1 MVLLHWEYIVFL
13 PQLKCF
19 KWSETFFLCIYLFAV
34 ILLTMVKRKKLS
46 PVTVMMK
53 NINIYLYEHKQSL
66 ELKHLS
72 CCSVELRTWK
82 LVNTHHGYPPA
93 SNQNETKGKCVC
105 PREEL
110 WGFIWAASLRCHHIY
125 RAAAFFSFFF
135 FLSHQEWTNQWR
147 EIYSWMRRTSAVV
160 GARRRWLIPPH

>member
-1 MVLLHWEYIVFL
+1 
-13 PQLKCF
+13 
-19 KWSETFFLCIYLFAV
+19 
-34 ILLTMVKRKKLS
+34 MVKRKKLS

-125 RAAAFFSFFF
+125 RAAAFFSLFFF
-135 FLSHQEWTNQWR
+135 YPTRSGQTNGGRYILEWDGRVQWWEQGVADWYLHINPGQTWGHFPAFLICLFVSILLWSLRFT
-147 EIYSWMRRTSAVV
+147 
-160 GARRRWLIPPH
+160 L